1 MEGDAAAVGGA
12 LLRIA
17 AGAQLLLKEGT
28 RRIGYFDFAWAN
40 ALPIGL
46 QLAANPFVIAGLT
59 AYVVSLAVWIL
70 VLSRVDVSYAYPM
83 ADNPAVISAT
93 SDLINSSGLPPGLVR
108 LLSEGRDGLRRALR
122 CQERD
127 RRAAC

>member
-1 MEGDAAAVGGA
+1 MNYLSLI
-12 LLRIA
+12 LLGVLLN

-59 AYVVSLAVWIL
+59 AYVVSVAVWIL

-83 ADNPAVISAT
+83 LSIGYIVNAVAAYYLFQE
-93 SDLINSSGLPPGLVR
+93 DLSLTRVTGILVIIAGVYLVTRSGTG
-108 LLSEGRDGLRRALR
+108 
-122 CQERD
+122 
-127 RRAAC
+127 